1 MVRAVSA
8 ASLRTLVR
16 LAAPMVL
23 ARASQ
28 SVITFADAIQV
39 KHLGYQ
45 AIAATAT
52 GGLNVFGFVILP
64 MGTVFILQSFV
75 AQLTGRGDRDQAPRF
90 AWYGIAIA
98 FAAALIATA
107 ATPLIG
113 PVLSL
118 THYSPEVQRLM
129 TDYMAIRVTSVLAIV
144 GVEALGAWYGGL
156 GNTWMQ
162 MAAGLITM
170 ASAVVLNWV
179 LIDGHLGAPAMGVNG
194 AALAST
200 IASFL
205 GFGFIAIGF
214 WRRWGCGTAQQS
226 RVRTEDTDVLVGRTR
241 PTERDNRELLAPGAP
256 RAPLRGLTLHELAR
270 VVRFGLPNGV
280 NWALEFAAFQV
291 FVNVV
296 LANLGDAT
304 VAALNVVIAVNS
316 ISFMPAFGLASA
328 GAILAGQAIGRGE
341 RSAVWPQVRI
351 TLACTMI
358 WMGATGIVYAF
369 FPGAVLS
376 LFASERSGDLVA
388 IGTTMLVI
396 SAAWQL
402 TDAIGLTMT
411 ETLRAAGDTT
421 WPAAARLVLAWLVFT
436 PAGFLV
442 VMRFD
447 GGASG
452 AMLCLVGYLGLL
464 ATALALRFRSGAWK
478 RIELIEPTLV

>member
-1 MVRAVSA
+1 MSSA
-8 ASLRTLVR
+8 APLRILLR

-52 GGLNVFGFVILP
+52 GGLNVYGFVILP

-75 AQLTGRGDRDQAPRF
+75 AQLSGRGERDQAPRF
-90 AWYGIAIA
+90 AWYGLAIA
-98 FAAALIATA
+98 LAAALIATA
-107 ATPLIG
+107 AMPLIG
-113 PVLSL
+113 PALAL
-118 THYSPEVQRLM
+118 TSYSPEVRHLM
-129 TDYMAIRVTSVLAIV
+129 ADYMAIRMTSIFAIV
-144 GVEALGAWYGGL
+144 ATEALGNWYGGL

-162 MAAGLITM
+162 MIAGLITM
-170 ASAVVLNWV
+170 VSAVFLNWL

-205 GFGFIAIGF
+205 GLAFIAAGF
-214 WRRWGCGTAQQS
+214 WRRWG
-226 RVRTEDTDVLVGRTR
+226 
-241 PTERDNRELLAPGAP
+241 GAP
-256 RAPLRGLTLHELAR
+256 RGRATGLSLRELGR
-270 VVRFGLPNGV
+270 VLRFGLPNGV
-280 NWALEFAAFQV
+280 NWFLEFASFQV
-291 FVNVV
+291 FVNGV
-296 LANLGDAT
+296 LAALGDT
-304 VAALNVVIAVNS
+304 VVAALNVVIAINS
-316 ISFMPAFGLASA
+316 LSFMPAFGLASA

-341 RSAVWPQVRI
+341 RGAVGPQVKV

-358 WMGATGIVYAF
+358 WMGAIGVLYLV
-369 FPGAVLS
+369 FPGRVLA

-402 TDAIGLTMT
+402 TDAIGITLA

-421 WPAAARLVLAWLVFT
+421 WPAAARLILAWLVFT
-436 PAGFLV
+436 PAAFLIV
-442 VMRFD
+442 LRF
-447 GGASG
+447 GGGPNG
-452 AMLCLVGYLGLL
+452 AMLCLVGYLAVLSGVL
-464 ATALALRFRSGAWK
+464 AWRFRSGAWK
-478 RIELIEPTLV
+478 RIELIEPRLV